1 MEPAPS
7 TTLPLQNEA
16 GPAASDPAPV
26 DHQGS
31 QHLAWLLAATQPETV
46 WRQRAQ
52 LTR

>member
-31 QHLAWLLAATQPETV
+31 QHLAWLLAATRLETGPV
-46 WRQRAQ
+46 KGPS
-52 LTR
+52 